1 MSRDARQI
9 LRYVPLRDL
18 PRCVWL
24 PEESGP
30 GGLKTLTLGKKL
42 LVALKLSIQGGEL
55 SVYLGDHATRRDT
68 KPQGTI
74 SH

>member
-1 MSRDARQI
+1 MPRQV

-18 PRCVWL
+18 PRCVGF

-42 LVALKLSIQGGEL
+42 LVARKLSIQGGEL

>member
-1 MSRDARQI
+1 MPRQVV
-9 LRYVPLRDL
+9 RYVPLGDL

-24 PEESGP
+24 PEQRGP

-42 LVALKLSIQGGEL
+42 LVARKLIIQGGEL

-68 KPQGTI
+68 KLTGTI